1 MDRRE
6 GMYTT
11 FVEMAV
17 KQVKKTCEKSFE
29 FGREDGFFIDKN
41 PMEECVICMEYIKD
55 SDKAVLKCGHQFHA
69 SCMFSNVVRENNT
82 CPLCRAEVSEK
93 PEKKPEMTEGLMRM
107 FIQNEFNTGN
117 LHRSASGIFNQ
128 HRTWFENNVSAEHGT
143 LGEARYEDVSL
154 EDRAALS
161 EDLILLLIQFGM
173 RLGGQVSGWIR
184 EGDSRL
190 HIPHEFTENEPIRV
204 PLEAYMQYQEGAEER
219 KDDDDDESSTDSDM
233 PSLMSI
239 SDEDYDDGEIEPVN
253 LRALFEDEADE
264 PEIER
269 LAIERSQQV
278 METIAL
284 NLESVFP
291 ENAPGEPNYFIER
304 IQGNEWLYHHLADG
318 AALSIEEI
326 MWPIGGSGI
335 RALFT
340 QEQAEAIFEELM
352 RYRAEGHEP

>member
-1 MDRRE
+1 
-6 GMYTT
+6 
-11 FVEMAV
+11 
-17 KQVKKTCEKSFE
+17 
-29 FGREDGFFIDKN
+29 
-41 PMEECVICMEYIKD
+41 
-55 SDKAVLKCGHQFHA
+55 
-69 SCMFSNVVRENNT
+69 
-82 CPLCRAEVSEK
+82 
-93 PEKKPEMTEGLMRM
+93 MRM

-269 LAIERSQQV
+269 LAIERSQRI

-284 NLESVFP
+284 NLDSELP
-291 ENAPGEPNYFIER
+291 QNAPGEPNYFIER
-304 IQGNEWLYHHLADG
+304 IQGNEWLYHHLADV
-318 AALSIEEI
+318 SIEEI
-326 MWPIGGSGI
+326 MWPIGGSAI
-335 RALFT
+335 RPLFT
-340 QEQAEAIFEELM
+340 QEQAELIFGEIL
-352 RYRAEGHEP
+352 RYHAEGHDID